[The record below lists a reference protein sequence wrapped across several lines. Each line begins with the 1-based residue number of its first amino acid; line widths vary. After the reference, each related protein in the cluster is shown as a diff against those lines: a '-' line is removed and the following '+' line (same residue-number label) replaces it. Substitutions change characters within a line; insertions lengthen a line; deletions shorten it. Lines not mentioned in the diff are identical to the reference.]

1 MTRRAAILAEAEMA
15 AEGRGAPPCAYTV
28 LVLGSGGRGESLLAA
43 DQDNAIVFAEG
54 KPEGHQDQ
62 WFAALGEK
70 IAVTLDRAGIPLCKG
85 GVMAKN
91 AAWRGSLDS
100 WKARIAD
107 WVRRPRPE
115 DLLNVDIFY
124 DLREVYGDHAL
135 AAALQS
141 FAFDAA
147 RDQVTFAKA
156 LGERAALPGNPFTL
170 FGGFHL
176 EEGRIDL
183 KRHGLFPVVTF
194 ARALAIRYDI
204 RSRSTR
210 ERLAGLSALEIGSEV
225 DFTRLTAAH
234 AQVLK
239 LMLQQ
244 QSRDLLAGIP
254 VSNRVETGALSR
266 DEQAELR
273 SALKAIQIV
282 PDLIRDLMF

>member
-1 MTRRAAILAEAEMA
+1 MSTFSTTCERCTA
-15 AEGRGAPPCAYTV
+15 T
-28 LVLGSGGRGESLLAA
+28 
-43 DQDNAIVFAEG
+43 
-54 KPEGHQDQ
+54 
-62 WFAALGEK
+62 
-70 IAVTLDRAGIPLCKG
+70 T
-85 GVMAKN
+85 
-91 AAWRGSLDS
+91 
-100 WKARIAD
+100 
-107 WVRRPRPE
+107 
-115 DLLNVDIFY
+115 
-124 DLREVYGDHAL
+124 L

-194 ARALAIRYDI
+194 ARALAIRHDI

-210 ERLAGLSALEIGSEV
+210 ERLAGLSALEIGSEA
-225 DFTRLTAAH
+225 DFARLTAAH